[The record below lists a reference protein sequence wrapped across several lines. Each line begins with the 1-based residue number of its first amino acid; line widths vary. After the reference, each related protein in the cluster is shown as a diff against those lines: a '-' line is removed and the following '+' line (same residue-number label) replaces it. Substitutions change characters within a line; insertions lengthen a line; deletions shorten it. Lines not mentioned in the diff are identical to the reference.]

1 MAEVAPGGA
10 VSGSGDGRGDGDVVG
25 EEFEASGGFL
35 LGGNHRSPTSPR
47 VRRRDGH
54 RGSRHRNRL
63 KPLLNSNT
71 EFENYKNEKIKGN
84 GENVGNPKN
93 NVWG

>member
-25 EEFEASGGFL
+25 EEFEASGD
-35 LGGNHRSPTSPR
+35 HRSPTSPR